1 MSLYEAGRV
10 CVMTMGREAGSLC
23 IVIEKKDESYVL
35 VTGPRQLSGVKRR
48 NCNIRH
54 LEPLETILTIAAD
67 ADDEAIEKAIE
78 EAGLTDKFRTKIRLN
93 I

>member
-1 MSLYEAGRV
+1 MSLYEIGRI
-10 CVMTMGREAGSLC
+10 CVKTMGREAGSLC
-23 IVIEKKDESYVL
+23 VVIEKKDESYVL

-54 LEPLETILTIAAD
+54 LEPLETMLTIAAD